1 MRIEGLSGLFNGKEF
16 HKGPLT
22 VEIEDGKISKIIKND
37 SKTTNDAISGK
48 GMIASHG
55 FNDAHT
61 HAIFGGDR
69 FFELSLKLKG
79 LSYSQILSQGGGIK
93 KTVHA
98 TRQASDSELK
108 ESLRGRLDVMLSHG
122 SLMVEVKTGY
132 GLTTYD
138 EIRQLRIINELNK
151 EHPVE
156 VVPTF
161 GAAHVVPPE
170 KTREEYINEILD
182 DMLPVIAKEKLATT
196 TDVFCDKGA
205 FTVEEAETIFQRSIS
220 LGIPIRVHAEELE
233 YTGIG
238 KIAAEKYNS
247 LSADHLLLANRED
260 FEVLGRTGTVATFMP
275 LAPIGLFTDNKP
287 KDWKDTGA
295 TIALG
300 SDFNPNNWIVSMQTA
315 IRMAVF
321 TYKMKPLS
329 AFQAATMGSYKSITG
344 LEFGLLEEGHSADLI
359 LIQGSGLDE
368 ISAKIG
374 QNLVKYVIKG
384 GELISKNTH
393 ISV

>member
-1 MRIEGLSGLFNGKEF
+1 MRIEELFGLFDGNEF

-22 VEIEDGKISKIIKND
+22 IEIEEGKISEIIKND
-37 SKTTNDAISGK
+37 STITNDAISGK

-69 FFELSLKLKG
+69 FFELSLKLQG
-79 LSYSQILSQGGGIK
+79 MSYSQILAQGGGIK
-93 KTVHA
+93 KTVQA

-108 ESLRGRLDVMLSHG
+108 ESLRERLDVMLSHG

-132 GLTTYD
+132 GLTTHD
-138 EIRQLRIINELNK
+138 EIRQLRIINELNH
-151 EHPVE
+151 EHPIE

-170 KTREEYINEILD
+170 KTREEYVNEILD

-196 TDVFCDKGA
+196 TDVFCDRGA
-205 FTVEEAETIFQRSIS
+205 FTVEEAEIIFKRSLS
-220 LGIPIRVHAEELE
+220 LGLPIRVHAEELE

-260 FEVLGRTGTVATFMP
+260 FEVFEKTGTVGTFMP

-287 KDWKDTGA
+287 KDWKDTKA

-321 TYKMKPLS
+321 TYRMDPLK

-344 LEFGLLEEGHSADLI
+344 SEYSILEEGHSADLV

-374 QNLVKYVIKG
+374 QNLVKYVIKE
-384 GELISKNTH
+384 GEVISENTH